1 MRSIH
6 ALPPPPAPP
15 PCPPADPSQPRIPFS
30 RQLIYALLL
39 AAFAKKELKLPSK
52 IAQALEVLGD
62 PQQLP
67 STGRAIFLELDAF
80 FCSAAFASLT
90 YHQLPSLLRQKPPS
104 FFQKCR
110 KFYARM
116 TTKSEGWLVSA
127 LQENEEG
134 PKEKYVKFLVNKAHE
149 KHEKIDKFFQIVFQF
164 RHKIND
170 NTVMNLKILNLL
182 HIYL

>member
-1 MRSIH
+1 MGENDNLKGII
-6 ALPPPPAPP
+6 
-15 PCPPADPSQPRIPFS
+15 DINE
-30 RQLIYALLL
+30 II
-39 AAFAKKELKLPSK
+39 KKQEIK
-52 IAQALEVLGD
+52 
-62 PQQLP
+62 
-67 STGRAIFLELDAF
+67 
-80 FCSAAFASLT
+80 
-90 YHQLPSLLRQKPPS
+90 PS